1 MVLVAQD
8 IVFDSGCLQ
17 LWQTTLRN
25 APIMVPQLMDLFPH
39 LVAVMERNFEHLS
52 VRHTHKSKLLF
63 FSSRVMVV
71 FFEHMKNEN
80 LRRKDFP

>member
-63 FSSRVMVV
+63 FSLRV
-71 FFEHMKNEN
+71 
-80 LRRKDFP
+80 

>member
-63 FSSRVMVV
+63 ISLRVMVLL
-71 FFEHMKNEN
+71 FEHMEK
-80 LRRKDFP
+80 